1 MIRIM
6 DMQGIYK
13 DMDFYREYQYTISDC
28 TQIEGTNCYCDD
40 EARHIL
46 RQLIEGDTAK
56 IRFSDSGN
64 YHYLTAIYLEMIRE
78 PFSLIVFDHHPDMQL
93 SAFSEILSCGGWVC
107 DVLQNNKYI
116 QDVIIIGVKDE
127 LIELADERLRD
138 RVRFIKESELETGIK
153 EIQKLKSEYPIYI
166 SVDKD
171 VMDTESVITN
181 WDQGS
186 LTIDEQIRCLEAL
199 IDNNSIIGADVCGEL
214 MAENGIYNDADA
226 IKNNECNKKILKA
239 LYSAFI

>member
-13 DMDFYREYQYTISDC
+13 DMDFYREYQYAISDC

-40 EARHIL
+40 EARHAL
-46 RQLIEGDTAK
+46 RELIKDDTAR

-64 YHYLTAIYLEMIRE
+64 YHYLTAIYLERIRE

-93 SAFSEILSCGGWVC
+93 SAFAEILSCGGWVC
-107 DVLQNNKYI
+107 DVLLNNKYVK
-116 QDVIIIGVKDE
+116 DVIIIGVKDE
-127 LIELADERLRD
+127 LIELADEKLRD
-138 RVRFIKESELETGIK
+138 KVRFIKESELESGIK
-153 EIQKLKSEYPIYI
+153 EIQKLKLEYPVYI

-171 VMDTESVITN
+171 VMDADSVITN

-186 LTIDEQIRCLEAL
+186 LTIDEQIKCLEA
-199 IDNNSIIGADVCGEL
+199 IIANNDIIGADVCGEI
-214 MAENGIYNDADA
+214 MAENGIYNSADA
-226 IKNNECNKKILKA
+226 IKNNECNKKILKV
-239 LYSAFI
+239 LYSAFV